1 MGAKSKYVIVQL
13 ASVISGSTRVWVRER
28 MAEKFSG
35 IFFDPA
41 IGRECLFEES
51 KRVKGKAE
59 LSKKVKEMY
68 NIEN

>member
-1 MGAKSKYVIVQL
+1 MGAKSRYVIVQL

-28 MAEKFSG
+28 LAEKASG

-51 KRVKGKAE
+51 KRIKGKGD
-59 LSKKVKEMY
+59 LSKHVKRMY
-68 NIEN
+68 NIE